1 MSSGFPSLIYF
12 VYMYIKFNGSV
23 ASMGQTDTLVSVMFS
38 FLLFLL
44 LLQVVVVFLKGDCK
58 TLLNT

>member
-23 ASMGQTDTLVSVMFS
+23 VSMGQTDTLVSVMFS

-44 LLQVVVVFLKGDCK
+44 LLQVVVVSLKEDCK
-58 TLLNT
+58 TLLTT